1 MPRYYSQMSPAEKRA
16 FTIAQKAARAAAWA
30 KVDISNG
37 TVRFSQSANGV
48 ERNAYND
55 IVRTYIKANR
65 ARLTF

>member
-37 TVRFSQSANGV
+37 AVRFSQSGNGV

-55 IVRTYIKANR
+55 VVRAHIKANR
-65 ARLTF
+65 GKLTF